1 MKDRVRSIYRNL
13 KKEVE
18 VIVLANS
25 TDPHI
30 DATFFYVTG
39 ATTGLFESC
48 AAFLHKDGGMDLVLS
63 QLEEETAK
71 KAGLEYSTFMTR
83 KQLLRQLRRNL
94 DGHRRIGL
102 NFEEVTLSYVTRIK
116 KLAPKARIVDVSD
129 AVRAARLVKDEEEQ
143 RRITKACQIASGAFE
158 DLLPRIKKGR
168 REDDL
173 AAELVYLMQKRGA
186 GSQSFETIVGSG
198 PNSAEA
204 HYTAGSRKLQKG
216 DLVVFDFG
224 AKYDKYVSDITRT
237 IVVGKATER
246 QKRMHSVVR
255 RAQGA
260 ALNAMTKG
268 AKGAAVD
275 KAARDLIDSTEF
287 KGLFVHSLGHS
298 IGLSVHDGA
307 GFGPASKV
315 VVKPGMIFTN
325 EPGVYVSGYG
335 GVRVEDDVLV
345 TAKGPKVL
353 TTAPRDLIE
362 V

>member
-1 MKDRVRSIYRNL
+1 MKNRVKQIYRNL
-13 KKEVE
+13 KKDVD

-30 DATFFYVTG
+30 DATFFYATG
-39 ATTGLFESC
+39 ITTGLFEGC
-48 AAFLHKDGGMDLVLS
+48 AAFLHPNGSIDLLAS

-71 KAGLEYSTFMTR
+71 KAGLPITTFMTR
-83 KQLLRQLRRNL
+83 RQLIRGLRKNL

-102 NFEEVTLSYVTRIK
+102 NFEEITHHYFDRLRKIV
-116 KLAPKARIVDVSD
+116 PKARFVNVSD

-143 RRITKACQIASGAFE
+143 RLIRKACEIASKAFE
-158 DLLPRIKKGR
+158 DLIPQIKAGR

-186 GSQSFETIVGSG
+186 SAQSFETIVGSG

-204 HYTAGSRKLQKG
+204 HYTAGARKLRKG
-216 DLVVFDFG
+216 DLVVIDFG
-224 AKYDKYVSDITRT
+224 AKYNKYVSDITRT
-237 IVVGKATER
+237 LVVGKASQK
-246 QKRMHSVVR
+246 QKRMHSIVR
-255 RAQGA
+255 QAQKA
-260 ALNAMTKG
+260 ALDKMRKG
-268 AKGAAVD
+268 VKGVAVD

-287 KGLFVHSLGHS
+287 KGRFVHSLGHS
-298 IGLSVHDGA
+298 IGLAVHDGA
-307 GFGPASKV
+307 GLGPASKV
-315 VVKPGMIFTN
+315 VIKPGMIFTN

-345 TAKGPKVL
+345 TEKGPRFL
-353 TTAPRDLIE
+353 TTATRELLE